1 MNSKLFPVIVIGLFS
16 LTLNTLCAQVAINN
30 SATNPDPS
38 AILDLNSGNTGVNK
52 GFLAP
57 QVSLTNV
64 TVTAPVISPATG
76 LIVYST
82 TAPSGGN
89 GAGYYYWNGSAWST
103 LSTIPTSLPPNGTA
117 GGNLSGTY
125 PNPTVSEINGASV
138 QAAGS
143 LTTGNVL
150 QVNGASSTTYA
161 PIN

>member
-64 TVTAPVISPATG
+64 TVTALQRVLSFTVLPHQVVATERD
-76 LIVYST
+76 
-82 TAPSGGN
+82 
-89 GAGYYYWNGSAWST
+89 
-103 LSTIPTSLPPNGTA
+103 TIIGT
-117 GGNLSGTY
+117 
-125 PNPTVSEINGASV
+125 V
-138 QAAGS
+138 QHG
-143 LTTGNVL
+143 VL
-150 QVNGASSTTYA
+150 
-161 PIN
+161 